1 MKKIKTWLIHL
12 LGGVT
17 VTESRKRGKKSF
29 YLGMEGT
36 CIDIR
41 DYAEYLYGKPADEWC
56 KLMYEF
62 ICGLQESLTHGTD
75 EERST
80 AQPTPTRKEAA
91 NELPLLPKERQVP

>member
-17 VTESRKRGKKSF
+17 VTESRKKGEKLF
-29 YLGMEGT
+29 NFGMKGA

-62 ICGLQESLTHGTD
+62 ICELQERFTYGAD
-75 EERST
+75 
-80 AQPTPTRKEAA
+80 
-91 NELPLLPKERQVP
+91 KERPTAHP